1 MNTLIIKAH
10 LIKAVK
16 AKDAANVYRF
26 RDLLNVAR
34 VKDDVV
40 YEWIRKATEQKINWF
55 NKGNVYIGRE
65 KLELFS
71 AIIIMTICVLIY
83 GPY

>member
-1 MNTLIIKAH
+1 MNTIILKAH

-16 AKDAANVYRF
+16 AKDVANVYRF

-40 YEWIRKATEQKINWF
+40 YEWVKKATEQKVSDEELDELVQQG
-55 NKGNVYIGRE
+55 KHLYKERKIGT
-65 KLELFS
+65 F
-71 AIIIMTICVLIY
+71 
-83 GPY
+83 

>member
-16 AKDAANVYRF
+16 AKDVANVYRF

-40 YEWIRKATEQKINWF
+40 YEWIRKATEQKVSNEDLD
-55 NKGNVYIGRE
+55 KLVQQGKRLYKERKIGT
-65 KLELFS
+65 F
-71 AIIIMTICVLIY
+71 
-83 GPY
+83 